1 MLQSQEIAFFRSP
14 CLRYRVFKFVPGV
27 RNRTQC
33 TLRNQE
39 GFQFR
44 VFFLAHIRK
53 AHVRNRACGS
63 SRPGA

>member
-1 MLQSQEIAFFRSP
+1 MLQSQGIALFCSP
-14 CLRYRVFKFVPGV
+14 CLRHRVSKFVPGV

-44 VFFLAHIRK
+44 VFFIAYFRN
-53 AHVRNRACGS
+53 AHVRNRA
-63 SRPGA
+63 